1 MGKKQLPEEFKDFI
15 KCLNKNNV
23 KYLLIG
29 GWAVGI
35 YGHPKATKDIDFL
48 LFNDKDNMI
57 QIKKAFCDFFSPT
70 LNLDD
75 LEKFK
80 EEGQII
86 RIGSSPT
93 MIELLNKASGI
104 KIEDYY
110 KRRKTINIDGINI
123 DIIAIED
130 LIINKKAA
138 GRSNDIA
145 DVEKIE
151 REERYN
157 NGNKRD

>member
-1 MGKKQLPEEFKDFI
+1 MEKKQLPEEFKDFI
-15 KCLNKNNV
+15 KCLNNNNV

-35 YGHPKATKDIDFL
+35 YGHPRATKDIDFL
-48 LFNDKDNMI
+48 LFNDNDNI
-57 QIKKAFCDFFSPT
+57 VNIKKAFSDFFSPS

-75 LEKFK
+75 LDSFR
-80 EEGQII
+80 EEGNII
-86 RIGSSPT
+86 RMGSSPV

-104 KIEDYY
+104 KIEDCY
-110 KRRKTINIDGINI
+110 KRRKNVNIDGINVN
-123 DIIAIED
+123 IIAIED
-130 LIINKKAA
+130 LLINKKAA

-151 REERYN
+151 REIKYN
-157 NGNKRD
+157 NINN